1 MNSKKEII
9 EFINTQCN
17 NALNTLNTSYSN
29 INVSKDVWWF
39 NVATHKFDS
48 DVNLLLKAEDK
59 VIWVCLPKGFV
70 NNLGSVFKIRPD
82 KNAVDLEISSNE
94 RYMYLKDVKSGG
106 TGFDFLPYIRNIETF
121 N

>member
-9 EFINTQCN
+9 EFINAQSN

-39 NVATHKFDS
+39 NVATHKFES

-59 VIWVCLPKGFV
+59 VIWVYLPKGFV
-70 NNLGSVFKIRPD
+70 NNLGSVFKIRSD
-82 KNAVDLEISSNE
+82 KNAVDLEISSNK

-106 TGFDFLPYIRNIETF
+106 TGFDFTNYVQKIIALN
-121 N
+121 